1 MSHGIQ
7 QSPHVLK
14 RTRFCARQEL
24 ADEYGKHRATEFNVG
39 SGSARRGTGVSYA
52 DVAGIDHV
60 KADIEAMMEA
70 VLGKGG
76 YSDIGMRP
84 PRVRGPF
91 SAAYVLSSGAW
102 ARLAAMCLLSI
113 AV

>member
-1 MSHGIQ
+1 M
-7 QSPHVLK
+7 
-14 RTRFCARQEL
+14 
-24 ADEYGKHRATEFNVG
+24 G

-76 YSDIGMRP
+76 YGDIGMRP
-84 PRVRGPF
+84 PRVRC
-91 SAAYVLSSGAW
+91 
-102 ARLAAMCLLSI
+102 RLAQHMYGQVEHGREARSHVSTVNSSVTWHIECRNPYGSQPR
-113 AV
+113 VCWVKS

>member
-1 MSHGIQ
+1 M
-7 QSPHVLK
+7 
-14 RTRFCARQEL
+14 
-24 ADEYGKHRATEFNVG
+24 G

-76 YSDIGMRP
+76 YGDIGMRP

-91 SAAYVLSSGAW
+91 GTACVWS
-102 ARLAAMCLLSI
+102 
-113 AV
+113 